1 MGLAD
6 ELDALAPFGQGNPEP
21 TLLVPA
27 GRLTGAVS
35 MGDESQHARFSLES
49 GGARA
54 RGVAFRTT
62 AAALRKA
69 AQEPLD
75 TAVGLERREWNG
87 VVEARVVLRGLR
99 TTAPGGVH
107 LLCEEPFWEAFERAL
122 GGSSVPAAGDL
133 PAREQRDRR
142 GEGFAGVAGELLSS
156 GEAVLVACADGPRRR
171 ESLEHVVAGLAG
183 PEGLHAVTWEAL
195 GRRPEIAA
203 PFAHVV
209 ALDPAPLPETPPPGG
224 EGFLHLAWGDPEIQF
239 ALGVAG
245 HALDLR
251 SPLTALYRELRHSPC
266 EGPALERALGGDG
279 RHPRRPEHAALLV
292 RVLGELGLARYESAA
307 RACTLLDAQRTSLE
321 RSPTYRDC
329 VGRLASVR
337 ARLGADGRHS
347 APEAVP
353 AAA

>member
-1 MGLAD
+1 
-6 ELDALAPFGQGNPEP
+6 
-21 TLLVPA
+21 
-27 GRLTGAVS
+27 VS

-69 AQEPLD
+69 AREPLD

-99 TTAPGGVH
+99 TTAPGEVR

-122 GGSSVPAAGDL
+122 EGPAPPAGSP

-142 GEGFAGVAGELLSS
+142 GQGFAGVAGELLSS
-156 GEAVLVACADGPRRR
+156 GEPVLVACADGARRR
-171 ESLEHVVAGLAG
+171 ESLERVLARLAG

-195 GRRPEIAA
+195 GRRPELAA
-203 PFAHVV
+203 PFAHIV
-209 ALDPAPLPETPPPGG
+209 AADPAPLPAPPSLGG
-224 EGFLHLAWGDPEIQF
+224 EGFLHLVWGDPEIEF
-239 ALGVAG
+239 ALGVAA

-251 SPLTALYRELRHSPC
+251 TPLTALYRELRDSPC

-292 RVLGELGLARYESAA
+292 RVLGELGLARYEPGA

-329 VGRLASVR
+329 LRRLASVR
-337 ARLGADGRHS
+337 ARLDADRRRP
-347 APEAVP
+347 AREALPTV
-353 AAA
+353 A